1 MLNSPRPGDLS
12 NRRRRNIILSSDN
25 NGEIA
30 AGINW
35 PSDSDSPPYEFACD
49 EQELTEYEDQME
61 YDFEEYEEDHNPEIG
76 EADRLEKDTGLM
88 MIGNKPINLDKFKV
102 NKQQHSMEKVTIYL
116 DKNLMCILKIL
127 KKNKSI
133 TSYSQCIAEAL
144 EEYLT

>member
-35 PSDSDSPPYEFACD
+35 PSDSSSDGLTHD
-49 EQELTEYEDQME
+49 EEELTEYDEME
-61 YDFEEYEEDHNPEIG
+61 YGYEYEEDPDPEMSEG
-76 EADRLEKDTGLM
+76 DNTGKTIEPI
-88 MIGNKPINLDKFKV
+88 MIGNKPLNIAKFKV
-102 NKQQHSMEKVTIYL
+102 KKQEPSVEKLTIYL
-116 DKNLMCILKIL
+116 DKNLISVLKIL
-127 KKNKSI
+127 KQNKSI

-144 EEYLT
+144 ELYLTT